1 MKKRLMIVISLLS
14 LIGVSGV
21 LKMAAHKDKNDNIV
35 NKKEVENPYKSKY
48 KAKEPAKSDKTDAS
62 SSDTRQIK
70 SPKISESSGII
81 ASSTSEPDVV
91 PKESVGTSSNSSS
104 KPEAVEPIDKADGDK
119 LIEENGYK
127 EIATQWTNVTGNKSY
142 DFSDDGLK
150 KDSLAL
156 KEPYTNIDGTVSI
169 DVYVVNGAGGFTILY
184 VPVGADIPDSYFA
197 NGLTDTSDNSK
208 DRLLIGQNL
217 VYGNE
222 TLFND
227 ALFYKK

>member
-1 MKKRLMIVISLLS
+1 MIVISLLS
-14 LIGVSGV
+14 LIGVGGV
-21 LKMAAHKDKNDNIV
+21 LKTAVHKDKDKNDNIV

-48 KAKEPAKSDKTDAS
+48 KAKEPTKSNKTDTS

-70 SPKISESSGII
+70 SPEIGESSGII
-81 ASSTSEPDVV
+81 ASSTSEPEIV
-91 PKESVGTSSNSSS
+91 PKESVGSSS
-104 KPEAVEPIDKADGDK
+104 KSEAVEPIDKADGDK
-119 LIEENGYK
+119 PIEENGYK

-169 DVYVVNGAGGFTILY
+169 DAYVVNGAGGFTILY
-184 VPVGADIPDSYFA
+184 VPAGADIPDSYFA
-197 NGLTDTSDNSK
+197 NGLTDTSENSK